1 MNNGRKNTSLIYG
14 DMYHQD
20 RYVRERFKIYKDLLS
35 KYIKKGTKILDIGG
49 YTGDLLII
57 LPKGIDYTVVDID
70 KEALKIAR
78 KKGAKTI
85 NLDLERKPLPVNEK
99 FDVIV
104 ATEILEH
111 LKDPEKVILQIK
123 KILKKQ
129 GVVLVSLPNEC
140 TLYHRLKVLL
150 GKGIN
155 GTGFAPH
162 YHLHFPT
169 LAQSEEFLRRHFKI
183 LKKEYWFHK
192 DPGGL
197 VGRLFNFFPD
207 FLLGALVKFSPSLF
221 ARGGIY
227 LSAQEL

>member
-1 MNNGRKNTSLIYG
+1 MNNDRKNTLIYG

-20 RYVRERFKIYKDLLS
+20 KYVRERFKIYKSLLS
-35 KYIKKGTKILDIGG
+35 KYMKMETKILDIGG
-49 YTGDLLII
+49 YMGDLLMI

-78 KKGAKTI
+78 RRGAKI
-85 NLDLERKPLPVNEK
+85 IELDLEREQLPVNEK

-104 ATEILEH
+104 AAEILEH
-111 LKDPEKVILQIK
+111 LKDPEKILIQAK
-123 KILKKQ
+123 KILKRK
-129 GVVLVSLPNEC
+129 GVVLISLPNEC

-150 GKGIN
+150 GRGID

-169 LAQSEEFLRRHFKI
+169 LDQNETFLARHFKI
-183 LKKEYWFHK
+183 IKKEYWFHK
-192 DPGGL
+192 DPGGNL
-197 VGRLFNFFPD
+197 GRLFGFFPD
-207 FLLGALVKFSPSLF
+207 SLLKIFMKFRPSLF

-227 LSAQEL
+227 LLNLID